1 MILTII
7 TSIFAVSAIS
17 TNATSS
23 QAPTLRAD
31 LTYSRSTTG
40 NRATYP
46 DIKAYVQDK
55 YDIKVSTLAIA
66 QTKAKCGIIERENY
80 NKPKS
85 ENAKQPKCPP
95 HKEKAIREALKH
107 FGMI

>member
-55 YDIKVSTLAIA
+55 YSIRKTTRTKHIHQSKMYAYYPIGANNNAPTL
-66 QTKAKCGIIERENY
+66 GIR
-80 NKPKS
+80 
-85 ENAKQPKCPP
+85 
-95 HKEKAIREALKH
+95 RGFLL
-107 FGMI
+107 

>member
-55 YDIKVSTLAIA
+55 YSIWKTTRTKHIHQSKMYAYYPIGANNNAPTL
-66 QTKAKCGIIERENY
+66 GIR
-80 NKPKS
+80 
-85 ENAKQPKCPP
+85 
-95 HKEKAIREALKH
+95 RGFLL
-107 FGMI
+107 